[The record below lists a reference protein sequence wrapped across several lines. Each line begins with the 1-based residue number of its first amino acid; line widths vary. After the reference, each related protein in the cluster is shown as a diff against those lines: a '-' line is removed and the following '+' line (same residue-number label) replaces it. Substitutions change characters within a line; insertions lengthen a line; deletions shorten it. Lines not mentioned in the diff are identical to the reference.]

1 MEHKRK
7 RRNIVVAIL
16 LLALAGG
23 MAALPYVLRSSK
35 PEPADKASYLSAQ
48 VERRDIL
55 STISGGGTL
64 TQQDGLPARVLKGVE
79 VTEYL
84 VANGDW
90 VEEGQPIALV
100 DRLSV
105 MQTIAILQENLD
117 YLGRQLKR
125 NPENVSTDAIFLPA
139 PGRVKEIYAQKG
151 DKVSDVMAE
160 HGCLAVVS
168 LDGMMAV
175 QIDTQTPLA
184 AGSDVIVVFSDGSQL
199 PGRVEVSQGSH
210 LTVTL
215 TDDGPKLGE
224 RVEILTEE
232 GETLGSGE
240 LYVHSAW
247 NVTAV
252 SGEITYVAVKPE
264 RTLGLGGHL
273 FNLKNVDFSQKNRQ
287 FSEQRREYEEAMIKL
302 FELYRDGAITAP
314 AAGKVEG
321 IDKARVGLMRAGEA
335 EAQIMFLSGLPEAR
349 LVLLGDVE
357 EGETLEPTQ
366 PPEPDPPE
374 PTQPPEPDP
383 RKYDPNQDSPSL
395 YYNRAAMIGSTS
407 LVGATFLVDKDFS
420 TVSSYASAPSSDF
433 SNVNSVTGTS
443 GAKVYC
449 LIDGVWT
456 AYNPWDVAASVGSL
470 FYFVYKNPDDTNPMW
485 IMQVPAAS
493 SAPQIKP
500 GGGGWGGGG
509 GGGEEQFDMY
519 ELTETELFRVVPQ
532 DEMTVEVSIDEL
544 DILSV
549 AVGQT
554 AEITVDALPGRAY
567 SGTVKQ
573 IDPNGKNT
581 GGSTK
586 YTITIAIDRDE
597 NMLQGMNATAILTVG
612 VTENV
617 LTIPAA
623 ALNQRGSRSFVYTGY
638 DPESRTLL
646 NSVDVTVG
654 VSDGQTAEILSGL
667 NEGDTVW
674 YAYYEAE
681 KLPSFLSSQPG
692 EIM

>member
-321 IDKARVGLMRAGEA
+321 IDKARVGLMRAEEPA
-335 EAQIMFLSGLPEAR
+335 YR
-349 LVLLGDVE
+349 LVLLADVE
-357 EGETLEPTQ
+357 EGSEGGSGDDPGGDTPGGDTPGGDTPGGDTPVDPPQPTQ
-366 PPEPDPPE
+366 PDPG
-374 PTQPPEPDP
+374 
-383 RKYDPNQDSPSL
+383 KDSPSL
-395 YYNRAAMIGSTS
+395 FYNRAAMVGSTS
-407 LVGATFLVDKDFS
+407 LVGATFLVEKDFS

-433 SNVNSVTGTS
+433 SNVNVVGGVSGVT
-443 GAKVYC
+443 VYC
-449 LIDGVWT
+449 MIDGAWT
-456 AYNPWDVAASVGSL
+456 VCSPSDVEVSPGSL
-470 FYFVYKNPDDTNPMW
+470 FYFVYKNPDDARPSW